1 MAQQYIFTMQGL
13 KKVVPPN
20 REILKGIWLSFFPGA
35 KIGVIG
41 LNGAGKS
48 TLLKIMA
55 GVDQDFIG
63 EAKPD
68 PSIKVGYL
76 PQEPSLDSSLD
87 VKGNIEL
94 AVAGLK
100 GKLERFNEISMKM
113 CEPMDD
119 DEMNKLM
126 EEMGKLQDQIDAA
139 GGWDLDRHL
148 EIAMDAL
155 RCPPGDQD
163 VATLSGG
170 EVRRVALCRL
180 LLEKPDLLL
189 LDEPTNHLDIEAINW
204 LEEFLLNFSST
215 LLFVTHDR
223 MLLQKIATRI
233 VELDR
238 GRLTSWPGNFATY
251 LQRKQDAL
259 DAEAS
264 QSHKFDKKLA
274 QEEAWIRQG
283 IKARRTRNEGRV
295 RALIALRQERSE
307 RRNQAGKARIQM
319 QDAERSGK
327 LVASLKD
334 VSFCYDGAPI
344 IKGLTATIMRG
355 DKVGIIGPN
364 GAGKSTL
371 LKLILGQLAPT
382 EGSISLGTRIES
394 CYFDQNREQL
404 DPEKTVA
411 ENVTDGGDTVLVGGQ
426 PRHIISYLQDFLFA
440 PDRTRSPVRVL
451 SGGEKNR
458 LLLAKLFTQPF
469 NVLVMDEPT
478 NDLDVETLELLEEL
492 LLDYQGTLLLV
503 SHDRAFLN
511 NVVTSTLVFEGEGRV
526 EEYAGGYD
534 DWLVQRAPTPA
545 PAAKP
550 EKGEKKETVPPK
562 KAAAKKLS
570 YKEERELE
578 ALPQRLEEMEAKLEE
593 LHQQLGDPTLYQKDP
608 SAIPQIQKQ
617 LEALE
622 QELKKAYARWEALE
636 AVKAGEA

>member
-1 MAQQYIFTMQGL
+1 MAAITLKDIGLSFGGLPLLNGIDLQIESGERVCLVGRNGEGKSSLMKILAGEIEPDRGEITRQKGLRVARLTQEVPLGMTGTVYEVVAAGLGEMFALLARYHAVSHLLQTDHSEAVLAELEEAQHALDAAHGWQAQQRVEAVLSRLQL
-13 KKVVPPN
+13 PP
-20 REILKGIWLSFFPGA
+20 
-35 KIGVIG
+35 
-41 LNGAGKS
+41 
-48 TLLKIMA
+48 
-55 GVDQDFIG
+55 DQDFT
-63 EAKPD
+63 
-68 PSIKVGYL
+68 S
-76 PQEPSLDSSLD
+76 
-87 VKGNIEL
+87 
-94 AVAGLK
+94 
-100 GKLERFNEISMKM
+100 
-113 CEPMDD
+113 
-119 DEMNKLM
+119 
-126 EEMGKLQDQIDAA
+126 
-139 GGWDLDRHL
+139 
-148 EIAMDAL
+148 
-155 RCPPGDQD
+155 
-163 VATLSGG
+163 LSGG
-170 EVRRVALCRL
+170 LKRRVL
-180 LLEKPDLLL
+180 LARTLVGEPDLLL
-189 LDEPTNHLDIEAINW
+189 LDEPTNHLDIEAISW
-204 LEEFLLNFSST
+204 LEEFLLSFSST

-295 RALIALRQERSE
+295 RALVALRQERSA
-307 RRNQAGKARIQM
+307 RRNQSGKARLQM

-334 VSFCYDGAPI
+334 VSFYYDGVPI
-344 IKGLTATIMRG
+344 IKNLTATIMRG

-371 LKLILGQLAPT
+371 LKLLLGQLEPT
-382 EGSISLGTRIES
+382 EGTITLGTRIES

-411 ENVTDGGDTVLVGGQ
+411 DNVTDGGDTVLVNGQ

-534 DWLVQRAPTPA
+534 DWLLQRAQTPA
-545 PAAKP
+545 PAPVAKT
-550 EKGEKKETVPPK
+550 EKTEKKDPPK
-562 KAAAKKLS
+562 KAASRKLS

-578 ALPQRLEEMEAKLEE
+578 TLPQQLEEMEAELEE
-593 LHQQLGDPTLYQKDP
+593 LHQKLADPALYQKDAP
-608 SAIPQIQKQ
+608 AIPRIQKR
-617 LEALE
+617 LEELE
-622 QELKKAYARWEALE
+622 QELKKAYVRWETLE
-636 AVKAGEA
+636 AIKAGGA

>member
-1 MAQQYIFTMQGL
+1 MATITLKDIGLSFGGLPLLNGIDLQIEPGERVCLVGRNGEGKSSLMKILAGEIEPDRGEITRQKGLRVARLTQEVPAGTTGTVYEVVAAGLGEMFALLARYHAVSHLLQTDHSEAVLAELEEAQHALDAAHGWQAQQRVETVLSRLELPPDQEFT
-13 KKVVPPN
+13 
-20 REILKGIWLSFFPGA
+20 S
-35 KIGVIG
+35 
-41 LNGAGKS
+41 
-48 TLLKIMA
+48 
-55 GVDQDFIG
+55 
-63 EAKPD
+63 
-68 PSIKVGYL
+68 
-76 PQEPSLDSSLD
+76 
-87 VKGNIEL
+87 
-94 AVAGLK
+94 
-100 GKLERFNEISMKM
+100 
-113 CEPMDD
+113 
-119 DEMNKLM
+119 
-126 EEMGKLQDQIDAA
+126 
-139 GGWDLDRHL
+139 
-148 EIAMDAL
+148 
-155 RCPPGDQD
+155 
-163 VATLSGG
+163 LSGG
-170 EVRRVALCRL
+170 LKRRVLLARALVS
-180 LLEKPDLLL
+180 EPDLLL

-440 PDRTRSPVRVL
+440 PDRTRSPARVL

-534 DWLVQRAPTPA
+534 DWLVQRDQTPA

>member
-1 MAQQYIFTMQGL
+1 MATITLKDIALSFGGLPLLNGIDLQIEPGERLCLVGRNGEGKSSLMKILSGEIEPDRGEITRQKGLRVARLTQDVPLGMTGTVFEVVAAGLGEMFALLARYHAVSHLLQTDHSEAVLAELEEAQHALDAADGWQAQQRVDTVLSRLELPADQEFT
-13 KKVVPPN
+13 
-20 REILKGIWLSFFPGA
+20 A
-35 KIGVIG
+35 
-41 LNGAGKS
+41 
-48 TLLKIMA
+48 
-55 GVDQDFIG
+55 
-63 EAKPD
+63 
-68 PSIKVGYL
+68 
-76 PQEPSLDSSLD
+76 
-87 VKGNIEL
+87 
-94 AVAGLK
+94 
-100 GKLERFNEISMKM
+100 
-113 CEPMDD
+113 
-119 DEMNKLM
+119 
-126 EEMGKLQDQIDAA
+126 
-139 GGWDLDRHL
+139 
-148 EIAMDAL
+148 
-155 RCPPGDQD
+155 
-163 VATLSGG
+163 LSGG
-170 EVRRVALCRL
+170 LKRRVLLARALVS
-180 LLEKPDLLL
+180 EPDLLL
-189 LDEPTNHLDIEAINW
+189 LDEPTNHLDIEAITW
-204 LEEFLLNFSST
+204 LEEFLLSFSST

-295 RALIALRQERSE
+295 RALVALRQERSA
-307 RRNQAGKARIQM
+307 RRTQTGKARIQM

-327 LVASLKD
+327 LVAAIKD
-334 VSFCYDGAPI
+334 VSFYYNGAPI
-344 IKGLTATIMRG
+344 IKNLSATIMRG

-382 EGSISLGTRIES
+382 QGVITLGTRIES

-411 ENVTDGGDTVLVGGQ
+411 DNVTDGGDTVLVGGQ

-511 NVVTSTLVFEGEGRV
+511 NVVTSTLVFEGGGRV

-534 DWLVQRAPTPA
+534 DWLLQRAQAQTPT

-550 EKGEKKETVPPK
+550 EKSEKKDPPK
-562 KAAAKKLS
+562 KTAAKKLS

-578 ALPQRLEEMEAKLEE
+578 ALPQRLEEMEAELEE
-593 LHQQLGDPTLYQKDP
+593 LHQQLADPALYQKDP
-608 SAIPQIQKQ
+608 AAIPKIQKQ
-617 LEALE
+617 MEALE
-622 QELKKAYARWEALE
+622 QELKNAYARWEALE
-636 AVKAGEA
+636 AIKTGEA